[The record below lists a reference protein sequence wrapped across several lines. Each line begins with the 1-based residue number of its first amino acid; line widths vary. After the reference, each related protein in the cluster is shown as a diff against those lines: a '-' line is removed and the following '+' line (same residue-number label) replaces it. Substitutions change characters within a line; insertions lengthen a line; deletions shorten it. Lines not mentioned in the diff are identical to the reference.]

1 MGEEERASFNQLKLS
16 LSSSPVLKLF
26 DQKSATEVHCDASMY
41 RYGAVLLQKDSADQE
56 FHPVEYMSRKTT
68 DAEEKYPSYE
78 LEVLAIVQALKKW
91 RIYLLGRKIKIVTDC
106 NAFAMTMRKND
117 VPVKVS
123 RWAMFLQD
131 FEYIIEHRP
140 GTKMKHVDALSRV
153 HILLLQESVRHRIQQ
168 AQRQDE
174 WIKAICKVLETHTYD
189 DFYLKHEVL
198 HKNPIKELIVIP
210 SAMENEIINTAHR
223 QGHFGIKR
231 TIDLVLAI
239 ITFQI

>member
-1 MGEEERASFNQLKLS
+1 VKDFAIIARPLSNLLRKNTSFKMGEEELASFNQLKLS

-41 RYGAVLLQKDSADQE
+41 GYGAVLLQKDSADQE

-131 FEYIIEHRP
+131 FEYIISRGTCHRHVTGHTTIEYKEQVKSR
-140 GTKMKHVDALSRV
+140 GTSKIFHLNF
-153 HILLLQESVRHRIQQ
+153 HL
-168 AQRQDE
+168 
-174 WIKAICKVLETHTYD
+174 
-189 DFYLKHEVL
+189 
-198 HKNPIKELIVIP
+198 
-210 SAMENEIINTAHR
+210 
-223 QGHFGIKR
+223 
-231 TIDLVLAI
+231 
-239 ITFQI
+239 